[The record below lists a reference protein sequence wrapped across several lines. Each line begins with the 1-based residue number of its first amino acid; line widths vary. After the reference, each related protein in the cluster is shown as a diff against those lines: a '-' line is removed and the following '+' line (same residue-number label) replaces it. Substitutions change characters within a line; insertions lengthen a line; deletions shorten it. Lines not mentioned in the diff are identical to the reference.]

1 MQGKCELV
9 HNRPLASSGNS
20 RGMKGLFGFSRL
32 DFAMAIGWVAF
43 VLWMVQLG
51 PFG

>member
-1 MQGKCELV
+1 VNWFTIGHPAPVVFC
-9 HNRPLASSGNS
+9 
-20 RGMKGLFGFSRL
+20 GMKDFLGFSRL
-32 DFAMAIGWVAF
+32 DFAMAIGLVAF